1 MRFPFYNSY
10 IVQQCTTHPPFK
22 TENIAVSR
30 ADQWNAGTDHVHWS
44 LPEMMI
50 NHWAR
55 EQLDQFNWIGQTNT
69 IQPGTAVSRPQL
81 IQLIPTVQI
90 TLFTSSFQGKFLK
103 IRVTKVTCT
112 CSFFMYM
119 YIFPSFT
126 TPRGIFG
133 QKWPTSNTQKMTK
146 NGKKRTSGNCGNTH
160 SSTFH
165 IERPFSRYGRSK
177 LKFLCEQF
185 SHCIYSFC

>member
-1 MRFPFYNSY
+1 MLYF
-10 IVQQCTTHPPFK
+10 FK
-22 TENIAVSR
+22 T
-30 ADQWNAGTDHVHWS
+30 WWS
-44 LPEMMI
+44 KDVKYDILKCQY
-50 NHWAR
+50 HS
-55 EQLDQFNWIGQTNT
+55 T
-69 IQPGTAVSRPQL
+69 RPQL

-177 LKFLCEQF
+177 LKFLCKRI
-185 SHCIYSFC
+185 SHCIYNFCSLELTKTRNTWSLTAVQGVWQAIMTHIFHRRHRQCNVSVIY